1 MKHAPLYKWLRATG
15 RGPCDTGL
23 FSQVVQHVASACGY
37 VVFGARAVQGVE
49 FSEELAARE
58 EQFGAP
64 KGQPGQ
70 WASCVRIVEPQNL
83 TTLFVKVG
91 RAPAAHADALHWQH
105 DAWRPIGCM
114 EAHWVSSSLAT

>member
-1 MKHAPLYKWLRATG
+1 MWPRGVAPG
-15 RGPCDTGL
+15 
-23 FSQVVQHVASACGY
+23 
-37 VVFGARAVQGVE
+37 AVQGVE

-91 RAPAAHADALHWQH
+91 RSHRCPCRCLH
-105 DAWRPIGCM
+105 
-114 EAHWVSSSLAT
+114 